1 MPFKYRVIVITSL
14 FLFLG
19 IKDYMKNPT
28 NPKKAKEYCFLFSV
42 AIVAMIYGIFHDFIT
57 YHISPEYFIYGKEL
71 ESAKDGYSFDVIK
84 MAMTALWSAGLVVAA
99 VFLMLNN
106 PRKTGSQL
114 SYPTLWK
121 LTLYPL
127 AISILFAVP
136 IGLTVFCKF
145 VPLQNYFPSLTG
157 SEVETRL
164 LTTWGIHIGSY
175 LGGAIGLIV
184 SSIKIVKLRKSSA
197 VTESGSEIS

>member
-14 FLFLG
+14 FLFFG
-19 IKDYMKNPT
+19 IRDYMKNPT

-57 YHISPEYFIYGKEL
+57 YNISPEYFIYGKEL
-71 ESAKDGYSFDVIK
+71 ESAKEGYSFDVIK

-99 VFLMLNN
+99 VFLMVNN
-106 PRKTGSQL
+106 PKKEGSQL

-121 LTLYPL
+121 FTLYPL
-127 AISILFAVP
+127 GISILFAIP
-136 IGLTVFCKF
+136 IGLTVYFKIL
-145 VPLQNYFPSLTG
+145 PLQNYFPSLTG

-175 LGGAIGLIV
+175 LGGIFGLIV
-184 SSIKIVKLRKSSA
+184 ASIRIVKLRKSRA
-197 VTESGSEIS
+197 ITEDDFKIS